1 MSKIPTLISG
11 VPNYNDPDFRGAQNY
26 NDLDF
31 RGVKNIMIL
40 IEFRGD
46 KIIMIL
52 TSRVPK
58 FE

>member
-1 MSKIPTLISG
+1 MSKIPTH
-11 VPNYNDPDFRGAQNY
+11 PNYNDLDFRGAQNY

-40 IEFRGD
+40 IEFRGV

-52 TSRVPK
+52 TSRVSK
-58 FE
+58 LL